1 VTGRCTW
8 QDQASSCPVHG
19 DHLTEAEREALSGST
34 YAQLEELRA
43 SLGEAV
49 YAARRELGLALAKLV
64 DRLLDPPRTRW

>member
-8 QDQASSCPVHG
+8 QDQASCPVHG
-19 DHLTEAEREALSGST
+19 DHLSEAEREHLASST
-34 YAQLEELRA
+34 HAQLEELRA

-49 YAARRELGLALAKLV
+49 YAVRRELGLALAKLA